1 MTPERE
7 ARILIVDDQREVA
20 RVLRTSLE
28 LSSRSFIVV
37 DVPSGEEALL
47 ELGRVEFDVIVVD
60 YRLPGM
66 SGIEL
71 MQRVRK
77 TQPDIKAILIS
88 GHSLG
93 EVQHEIARLNILQI
107 FEKPINTSAFTAAVR
122 YAIYGE
128 EAVPEGEPTA
138 GARGARPAWDET
150 LAARYLSTMLTD
162 LGAQGIALIDGA
174 GRVLMKQGDTGDVPG
189 FGDLALLLARSF
201 AAAAGISAHL
211 GDQPPTAIHYYGG
224 SWYDVYALSAG
235 LHHLV
240 AVIFPAGSQKQMG
253 PVLRYGKPA
262 ARKLGEVLD
271 AEGSVGGEAA
281 PDFGEAAAAPASTHQ
296 EVLASPDYE
305 EESRASPQEAGGE
318 LPGSYAGG
326 GASNFDLD
334 FDELPDLDDENLG
347 DLDRFWAEAAS
358 TETRIS
364 DDALSLDEA
373 IELGLLPK
381 DTDAEE

>member
-1 MTPERE
+1 MTLERE

-77 TQPDIKAILIS
+77 VQPDIKAILIS
-88 GHSLG
+88 GHSLS
-93 EVQHEIARLNILQI
+93 EVQHEIAALNILQI

-122 YAIYGE
+122 YAVYGE
-128 EAVPEGEPTA
+128 EAPEQAPAA

-162 LGAQGIALIDGA
+162 LGAQGIALIDGE
-174 GRVLMKQGDTGDVPG
+174 GRVLMEQGDAEAVPG
-189 FGDLALLLARSF
+189 FGDLALLLTRSF
-201 AAAAGISAHL
+201 AATAGISAHL
-211 GDQPPTAIHYYGG
+211 GDQPSTAIHYYGG
-224 SWYDVYALSAG
+224 SWYDIYALSAG
-235 LHHLV
+235 LRHLV
-240 AVIFPAGSQKQMG
+240 AVIFPGGSQKQMG

-271 AEGSVGGEAA
+271 AEGSVVGETA
-281 PDFGEAAAAPASTHQ
+281 PGSGETAAAPASTSQ
-296 EVLASPDYE
+296 GIPASPDYE
-305 EESRASPQEAGGE
+305 QESRASPQEAGSE
-318 LPGSYAGG
+318 LAGSYAE
-326 GASNFDLD
+326 SNAPDFDLD
-334 FDELPDLDDENLG
+334 FDELPDLDNENLG

-358 TETRIS
+358 TETKIS

-381 DTDAEE
+381 DADAEE